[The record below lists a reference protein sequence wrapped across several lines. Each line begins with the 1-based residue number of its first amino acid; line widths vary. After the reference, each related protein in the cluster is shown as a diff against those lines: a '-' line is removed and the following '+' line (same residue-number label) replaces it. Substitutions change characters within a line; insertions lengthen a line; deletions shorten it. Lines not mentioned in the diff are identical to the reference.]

1 MIDIHHH
8 CLHGVDDGPR
18 TLDEAVEL
26 VRMAAAEGIET
37 IVATPHVLRG
47 RWRVYSPFEL
57 ETKLAELRD
66 AVGDS
71 PRLVLGSEYYFA
83 HDMADILRTGESIVP
98 LAGGRYVLIELA
110 SNSVPPMLEQPLYRA
125 QLEGWMTVI
134 AHPERNTVFQAK
146 PELLHHLINHGALV
160 QITATSLTGA
170 FGPQARAAAETFIR
184 RRLVHFVASDAHN
197 TDKRPPR
204 VREAIDALRAL
215 AGDEMTH
222 ALTYAN
228 PLAVVENRGLAWEP
242 EPQEERRGGFFT
254 RLRSFFAPRQPYNLP

>member
-26 VRMAAAEGIET
+26 VRMAADEGIET

-47 RWRVYSPFEL
+47 RWPVYSPSEL
-57 ETKLAELRD
+57 ETRLSELRD
-66 AVGDS
+66 AVGDT
-71 PRLVLGSEYYFA
+71 PRLILGSEYYFS
-83 HDMADILRTGESIVP
+83 HDMADLLRGGESIVP
-98 LAGGRYVLIELA
+98 LAGGRYVLLELA

-125 QLEGWMTVI
+125 QLEGWVPVI

-160 QITATSLTGA
+160 QVTATSLTGA
-170 FGPQARAAAETFIR
+170 FGAHARAAAETFIR
-184 RRLVHFVASDAHN
+184 RRMVHFIASDAHN
-197 TDKRPPR
+197 VEKRPPL
-204 VREAIDALRAL
+204 VREAIDILRSL
-215 AGDEMTH
+215 AGDETAH
-222 ALTYAN
+222 ALTHAN

-242 EPQEERRGGFFT
+242 EPEESRPAGFFT